1 MALEGIVI
9 MEPLMPST
17 ESGLAPRNGILERNR
32 LVESEQ
38 HFTDYGSRRL
48 RYQAPYEG
56 ANVCQEAISW
66 SMMANPSAVGS

>member
-1 MALEGIVI
+1 

-17 ESGLAPRNGILERNR
+17 ECGLAPRHGILERNR

-38 HFTDYGSRRL
+38 HFTGYESRRL
-48 RYQAPYEG
+48 RYQVPCEG

-66 SMMANPSAVGS
+66 SMMPNPSAVVS